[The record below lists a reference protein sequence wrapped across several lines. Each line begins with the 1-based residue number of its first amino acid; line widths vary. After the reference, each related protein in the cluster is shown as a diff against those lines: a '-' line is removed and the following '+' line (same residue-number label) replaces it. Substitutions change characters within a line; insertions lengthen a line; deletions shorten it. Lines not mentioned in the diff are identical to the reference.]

1 MVADGCFMV
10 LPTFDIQKGEELAD
24 VPGHSHC
31 LGSLVLFGEQ
41 ELQPEPEFLGGSST
55 VTEGV
60 PLVAQSG
67 RESA

>member
-1 MVADGCFMV
+1 MVVDGCFMI

-24 VPGHSHC
+24 VPGRSLC

-41 ELQPEPEFLGGSST
+41 ELEPEFLGGSST
-55 VTEGV
+55 VTGGV

-67 RESA
+67 TESA